1 MKVPRKIHITIW
13 SLGLA
18 GAALF
23 TVLLIRQGLPQ
34 VGDAVATA
42 GWGIAA
48 VAAFHLL
55 PIFLDGISWWVLF
68 PSAERPSLLNIFW
81 MRTIGESVSNLVP
94 SAMVGG
100 DIVRARLAA
109 IRGTP
114 VALSVATVFVDVTL
128 GVITQIIFTL
138 IGLLLLVAVTGHT
151 SFVVPTIAGLVIGI
165 VAVVGFYFA
174 QRLGMFRFLGLLV
187 TRLVK
192 SEAWGSLVQ
201 SGEKLDQTVRAVYA
215 RRRRVAACFVWTL
228 MSLVISS
235 GEMWIA
241 LHALGADA
249 TLVHAIIF
257 QSMAMTIRSG
267 AFAVPG
273 QLGVQEGGYL
283 IIGSLLHIPGDTA
296 FAVSLIARFRDLAI
310 GIPGVVAWQLIEAR
324 RLWRARLTAS
334 AR

>member
-13 SLGLA
+13 SLGLG

-23 TVLLIRQGLPQ
+23 TVLLVRQGLPQ
-34 VGDAVATA
+34 VGAAVATA

-48 VAAFHLL
+48 VAVFHLV
-55 PIFLDGISWWVLF
+55 PIFLDTISWWVLF
-68 PSAERPSLLNIFW
+68 PRAERPSLMILFW

-94 SAMVGG
+94 SAMIGG

-109 IRGTP
+109 ISGTP
-114 VALSVATVFVDVTL
+114 VAPSVATVIVDVTV
-128 GVITQIIFTL
+128 GVVTQIIFTL

-151 SFVVPTIAGLVIGI
+151 SFVVPTMAGLVIGI
-165 VAVVGFYFA
+165 AAVVGFYFA
-174 QRLGMFRFLGLLV
+174 QRLGMFRFLGLLI

-215 RRRRVAACFVWTL
+215 RRRNVAACFGWTL
-228 MSLVISS
+228 ISLVISS

-249 TLVHAIIF
+249 TLIHAIIF
-257 QSMAMTIRSG
+257 QSMAMTVRSG

-283 IIGSLLHIPGDTA
+283 IIGSLLHIPGDAA
-296 FAVSLIARFRDLAI
+296 FAVSLIARCRDLAI

-324 RLWRARLTAS
+324 RLWRARFPAS

>member
-18 GAALF
+18 GAGLF

-34 VGDAVATA
+34 VGAAVATA

-68 PSAERPSLLNIFW
+68 PRAERPSLLNIFW

-109 IRGTP
+109 IGGTP
-114 VALSVATVFVDVTL
+114 VALCVATVIVDVTV
-128 GVITQIIFTL
+128 GVVTQIVFTL

-151 SFVVPTIAGLVIGI
+151 SVVVPTIAGLVIGI

-187 TRLVK
+187 TRFVK
-192 SEAWGSLVQ
+192 SEAWKSLVQ

-215 RRRRVAACFVWTL
+215 RGRSVVACFIWTL

-249 TLVHAIIF
+249 TLIHAIIF
-257 QSMAMTIRSG
+257 QSMAMTVRSG

-296 FAVSLIARFRDLAI
+296 FAVSLIARCRDLAI

-324 RLWRARLTAS
+324 RLWRARLAAS

>member
-1 MKVPRKIHITIW
+1 MPRKIHITIW

-34 VGDAVATA
+34 VGAAVATA

-48 VAAFHLL
+48 VAVFHLL

-68 PSAERPSLLNIFW
+68 PRAERPSLLNIFW

-109 IRGTP
+109 ITGTP
-114 VALSVATVFVDVTL
+114 VAPSVATVIVDVTV
-128 GVITQIIFTL
+128 GVVTQIIFTL
-138 IGLLLLVAVTGHT
+138 IGLLLLVAVTGRT
-151 SFVVPTIAGLVIGI
+151 SFVVPTMAGLVIGI
-165 VAVVGFYFA
+165 VAIVGFYFA

-187 TRLVK
+187 ARLVK

-215 RRRRVAACFVWTL
+215 RRRSVAACFVWTL
-228 MSLVISS
+228 ISLVISS

-249 TLVHAIIF
+249 TLIHAIIF
-257 QSMAMTIRSG
+257 QSMAMTVRSG

-283 IIGSLLHIPGDTA
+283 IIGSLLHIPGDAA
-296 FAVSLIARFRDLAI
+296 FAVSLIARCRDLAI

-324 RLWRARLTAS
+324 RFWRARLAAS